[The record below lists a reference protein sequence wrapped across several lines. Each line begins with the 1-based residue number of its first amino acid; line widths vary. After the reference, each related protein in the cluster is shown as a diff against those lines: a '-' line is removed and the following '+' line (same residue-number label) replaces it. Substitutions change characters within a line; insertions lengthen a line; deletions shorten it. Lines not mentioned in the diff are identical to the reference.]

1 MRYILGEKVRFLD
14 EQGTG
19 IIKKE
24 LNSRLYIVE
33 TDYGF
38 EIEKKIEDLVKI
50 HSEDYSKST
59 LSIKDSPKKQFP
71 KNSKNKNHEIDLHL
85 HQLIDNETSFTSHE
99 KLLFQLTALKSYMS
113 NKIYPKKVKEF
124 VIIHGVGEGVLKSE
138 IHAYLSGKS
147 GVFFE
152 QADFRKYG
160 MGATK
165 VYLKYSLI
173 NK

>member
-24 LNSRLYIVE
+24 LNSNLYIVE

-38 EIEKKIEDLVKI
+38 EIEKKSEDLVKI
-50 HSEDYSKST
+50 YSEDYSKST
-59 LSIKDSPKKQFP
+59 FSNKDFSKKQF
-71 KNSKNKNHEIDLHL
+71 SKNIKNKIHEIDLHL
-85 HQLIDNETSFTSHE
+85 HQLIDDETNFSSHE
-99 KLLFQLTALKSYMS
+99 KLLFQLSALKSYMK
-113 NKIYPKKVKEF
+113 NKIYPKKIKEF

-138 IHAYLSGKS
+138 IQVYLSGKS
-147 GVFFE
+147 GIFYE

-165 VYLKYSLI
+165 VYIKYNLI

>member
-1 MRYILGEKVRFLD
+1 
-14 EQGTG
+14 
-19 IIKKE
+19 
-24 LNSRLYIVE
+24 
-33 TDYGF
+33 
-38 EIEKKIEDLVKI
+38 
-50 HSEDYSKST
+50 
-59 LSIKDSPKKQFP
+59 
-71 KNSKNKNHEIDLHL
+71 
-85 HQLIDNETSFTSHE
+85 
-99 KLLFQLTALKSYMS
+99 MS
-113 NKIYPKKVKEF
+113 NKIYPKKIKEF

-147 GVFFE
+147 GVFYE